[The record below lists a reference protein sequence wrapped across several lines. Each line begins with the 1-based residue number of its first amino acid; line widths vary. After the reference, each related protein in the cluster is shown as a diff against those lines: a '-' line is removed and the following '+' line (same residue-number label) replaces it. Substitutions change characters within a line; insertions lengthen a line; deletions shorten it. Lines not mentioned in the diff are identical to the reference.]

1 VDEHIRFPVT
11 LDMTPYTSHTLSNT
25 PDKRD
30 CTYDLF
36 AIVSHIGVNIHKG
49 HYINYAKFN
58 GEWFMFNDHIV
69 EWVSEETVLRSK
81 AYLPAPDSSFR
92 LFQYLVSFRGF
103 RHRMLTDR
111 YLCFYIKHRLEY
123 EYDETLKEEKSRA

>member
-1 VDEHIRFPVT
+1 
-11 LDMTPYTSHTLSNT
+11 MTPYTSHTLSNT

-69 EWVSEETVLRSK
+69 EWVPEETVLHSK
-81 AYLPAPDSSFR
+81 AYIPPIQAFILSLIP
-92 LFQYLVSFRGF
+92 
-103 RHRMLTDR
+103 
-111 YLCFYIKHRLEY
+111 LCPVCSLARVLIA
-123 EYDETLKEEKSRA
+123 RAYA